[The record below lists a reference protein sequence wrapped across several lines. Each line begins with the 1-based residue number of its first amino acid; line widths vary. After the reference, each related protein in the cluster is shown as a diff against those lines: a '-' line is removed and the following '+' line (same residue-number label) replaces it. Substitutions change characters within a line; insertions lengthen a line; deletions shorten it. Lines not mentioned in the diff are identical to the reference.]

1 MANPYSIE
9 LRERVVG
16 AYEAGIGS
24 YPEIAKLFNLGE
36 TTVERWVWRKG
47 MWSLTKK
54 GGSTEST
61 ICLDELAALV
71 GRLGDANTNEITA
84 EYNRGRCKAE
94 RRHVSSI
101 KRALHRAGFVVKKKR
116 VRPLEQL
123 RPDVIEKR
131 KQFREKIESIAP
143 EWLDFL
149 HRNEVKVFRRIHD
162 LSREHQE
169 ASSSVRFRSHVETA
183 TLA

>member
-16 AYEAGIGS
+16 AYEAGMGS

-36 TTVERWVWRKG
+36 ATVKRWVWRYRAQG
-47 MWSLTKK
+47 DVVPDKK
-54 GGSTEST
+54 RGGTEST

-101 KRALHRAGFVVKKKR
+101 KRALHRAGFVVKKSASGR
-116 VRPLEQL
+116 
-123 RPDVIEKR
+123 
-131 KQFREKIESIAP
+131 
-143 EWLDFL
+143 W
-149 HRNEVKVFRRIHD
+149 
-162 LSREHQE
+162 
-169 ASSSVRFRSHVETA
+169 SSSDPMLSKSESSSEKKSN
-183 TLA
+183 L